1 MGVARMIRPNRQP
14 EIGLGVRVWRQ
25 AGGVVLEV
33 IGEVDLA
40 TEGRFLAALE
50 QAVDNRANAFVVD
63 LRAVTFL
70 SVVGLRHLVA
80 VDAVAGDG
88 VIRLVPSPVVR
99 RVIELAGVAQ
109 LLTIKHTVAEA
120 LEDGP

>member
-1 MGVARMIRPNRQP
+1 MIRPNRQP

-33 IGEVDLA
+33 RGEVDLA

-50 QAVDNRANAFVVD
+50 QAVHNRANAFVVD

-70 SVVGLRHLVA
+70 GLVGLRHLVA
-80 VDAVAGDG
+80 VDAVVGAG
-88 VIRLVPSPVVR
+88 VIRLVPSPAVR
-99 RVIELAGVAQ
+99 RVIELAGLVQ
-109 LLTIKHTVAEA
+109 LLTIKPTVAEA
-120 LEDGP
+120 FEDSP